1 MASLTFCGFIYK
13 AYRTMLFFHSV
24 SEGTAV
30 SIFCWVSERL
40 KFNVLLGTKDV
51 ILGDDL
57 QVSWP
62 NQRCQSAEG
71 QYF

>member
-40 KFNVLLGTKDV
+40 KFNVLLGT
-51 ILGDDL
+51 
-57 QVSWP
+57 
-62 NQRCQSAEG
+62 
-71 QYF
+71 